1 MQSVSSHRAY
11 PRKMCAGRGRGPS
24 VLWAADARVPPPSH
38 GAHPMDLEPVRVDR
52 AAGAVQEGQ
61 GIGTDGSAAISPSAQ
76 MD

>member
-1 MQSVSSHRAY
+1 MLILVECVQGGGCGAKRAL
-11 PRKMCAGRGRGPS
+11 GRRRPG
-24 VLWAADARVPPPSH
+24 APPLT